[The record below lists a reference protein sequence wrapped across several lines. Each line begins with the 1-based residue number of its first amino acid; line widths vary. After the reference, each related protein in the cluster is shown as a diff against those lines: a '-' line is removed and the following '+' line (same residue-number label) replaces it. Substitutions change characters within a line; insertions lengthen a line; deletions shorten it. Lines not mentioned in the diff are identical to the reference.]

1 MTKEADL
8 IAEFEQELDDRA
20 MASYLKAIGGYSEAW
35 RRGDFEKAVEYAT
48 EMLKIS
54 SSGPT
59 LEAFRT
65 QASDYLAAAKNAGDK
80 SRG

>member
-1 MTKEADL
+1 MSEVADL
-8 IAEFEQELDDRA
+8 IAEFEQELDDKA
-20 MASYLKAIGGYSEAW
+20 MASYLKAIGGYSDAW
-35 RRGDFEKAVEYAT
+35 RRGDFEKAVEFAT

-65 QASDYLAAAKNAGDK
+65 QASDYLAAARNAADK
-80 SRG
+80 SSG